1 MADKKSKVIVYHN
14 WDEVNQALRE
24 LGEIDRSVTRI
35 EADMNR
41 KINEIKADAERDA
54 ASHLDRKAKLEKNRF
69 KQQTL
74 PAWRPVPTL
83 VSSLI
88 TFLVFGVIFLTLGIV
103 LVVYSK
109 NIQEVSIQYNDT

>member
-1 MADKKSKVIVYHN
+1 MSESEELLKAREKK
-14 WDEVNQALRE
+14 L
-24 LGEIDRSVTRI
+24 
-35 EADMNR
+35 
-41 KINEIKADAERDA
+41 
-54 ASHLDRKAKLEKNRF
+54 KLEKNRF

-103 LVVYSK
+103 LVEFSN
-109 NIQEVSIQYNDT
+109 NIQEISMQYNDK